1 MSFFVRDFKPIESD
15 GTLAAAVVIAFKTSE
30 GQENIFDLDIVYAIP
45 TLSNRIPSPLDGDH
59 KISAVTIE
67 NIITDKLSACHRFG
81 SGNTRMKDFDDL
93 WRISK
98 SLAKEIDWR
107 ELKNALTSR
116 NIEGRLDLS
125 WINEN
130 MTQAW
135 KNLSARNRGLP
146 NDLQI
151 LMSEVNSWLKRGL
164 V

>member
-1 MSFFVRDFKPIESD
+1 MSFFVRDFKPIECD
-15 GTLAAAVVIAFKTSE
+15 GMLAAAVVIAFKTSAGE
-30 GQENIFDLDIVYAIP
+30 ENIFDLDIVYAIP
-45 TLSNRIPSPLDGDH
+45 TLSTRIPSPLDGDH

-67 NIITDKLSACHRFG
+67 NIITDKLSACDRFG
-81 SGNTRMKDFDDL
+81 SGNTRMKDFDHL

-98 SLAKEIDWR
+98 SLATEINWR

-135 KNLSARNRGLP
+135 KNHSARNRGLP

-151 LMSEVNSWLKRGL
+151 LMSEVNSRLKRGL